1 MDENCLLVW
10 CPADGYFNDRL
21 RGVVQCGL
29 DRVQDDLSKY
39 PRYGPAVASSDIL
52 GPIALDFDNGHSSAF
67 NMSNFFEG
75 GALSGTDMVSLAVHR
90 CFHRAHTQQLDPSSV
105 YGSPYSDVSPSIRV
119 SPFQSFP
126 CSYLILIPLIG

>member
-10 CPADGYFNDRL
+10 CRADGHFNDRL
-21 RGVVQCGL
+21 RDVVQCGL

-39 PRYGPAVASSDIL
+39 PKYGPAVASSDIL

-75 GALSGTDMVSLAVHR
+75 GALSGTDMVSVAVYRGPH
-90 CFHRAHTQQLDPSSV
+90 HAQTQQLDPSSV
-105 YGSPYSDVSPSIRV
+105 YGSPISDVSPSIRV
-119 SPFQSFP
+119 STFQPFP
-126 CSYLILIPLIG
+126 HTHLILI